1 MAISQ
6 QYVDEIGAALQQNCP
21 TASLDEAA
29 MKDVMHK
36 IVLYDKEIGIA
47 PSVGIVLRWAQPHE
61 EKLRAPIDAENA
73 AYQAEQDRIAARK
86 KAREYDLAPSSVNL
100 EEIRLERKQASASQ
114 PARLPFRPRKQFTD
128 EEIGRM
134 DSATYARE
142 VLGQEPPSDRLQQ
155 GSTTTTYL
163 KPERPGT
170 RRVRTIKFS
179 PEELAARD
187 SREQV
192 IAADK
197 DERKRLQA
205 ALRAA
210 AKKEGR

>member
-1 MAISQ
+1 MPVTKEYIDAINEVLEPACPLVCKDQPSLLDLAKKIQ
-6 QYVDEIGAALQQNCP
+6 TYDEQIGRVPTPEMVCKWAA
-21 TASLDEAA
+21 
-29 MKDVMHK
+29 V
-36 IVLYDKEIGIA
+36 Y
-47 PSVGIVLRWAQPHE
+47 E
-61 EKLRAPIDAENA
+61 ERLRAPIDEENA
-73 AYQAEQDRIAARK
+73 AYQAEQARIAARK

-100 EEIRLERKQASASQ
+100 EEIRQERKQVSASQ

-128 EEIGRM
+128 EEIERM

-142 VLGQEPPSDRLQQ
+142 VLGQEPPSDRLEQ
-155 GSTTTTYL
+155 GTTTTTYL
-163 KPERPGT
+163 KPERAGT

-187 SREQV
+187 SREQA

-197 DERKRLQA
+197 DERKRLQT